1 MAQRARAP
9 DTSAASPGRL
19 PVVGRRGSGAA
30 EVATAYALAVLC
42 GAAFASTVL
51 FRRRP
56 AQRRGVMFDVTEQR
70 QADAARAQLAAIFE
84 SSQDAIIR
92 KTLDG
97 IITHWNAAAERL
109 YGYSS
114 DEVVGQSIALLVPP
128 GRPDEIPGILER
140 LSRGER
146 IEHYETERVR
156 KDGRRIHV
164 SVTISPIREAS
175 GVISGASTIARD
187 ITDRK
192 WSEAVLAGERDVL
205 ELLAR
210 GTPLDDVLEKLAR
223 NIEDLAGDGLRASVL
238 LLDADGLHLRHAAA
252 PSLPEGYR
260 RAIDGLA
267 IGPNA
272 GSCGTAAY
280 RREPVIVT
288 DIASDPLWA
297 DYRDLALGFGLRAC
311 WSIPIL
317 GASGRTLGTFALY
330 YDQPRAPSQEHL
342 KLIDLVGRVAAMVV
356 ERSQADHERAA
367 LLTELQATE
376 ARYRNLFEGT
386 ADAVLV
392 IDADGCYVDA
402 NAAAARLTG
411 YTRDEL
417 RQLSVGALS
426 PAPEQTQER
435 WRDIQEQGSWHGETE
450 LRRRDGSIVPVETT
464 LSSTSTPN
472 GVLHIS
478 AMRDISARR
487 ELADLQRDFV
497 AMVTHELRNPLA
509 GLKGFAQLMQRRQAY
524 SEQAVNTIL
533 AQADQLDRLLGDL
546 LDGAQLEVGRMEL
559 RRSTVDLLD
568 LTQTYVEEAQA
579 GTTAHRI
586 RIDTPDSV
594 PAGQWDH
601 DRLAQ
606 VFRNLLSNAV
616 KYSPGGEILVTV
628 RNLGAEAEVSVQD
641 GGRGISADALPH
653 IFDRFYRS
661 KAADATSGL
670 GLGLHITR
678 ALVEAHG
685 GRIRADSKPG
695 QGSRFTF
702 TLPYRE
708 PESARVEAPADEA
721 LETARD

>member
-1 MAQRARAP
+1 MGASASSQLAEGEDPVAQRAAGIAI
-9 DTSAASPGRL
+9 S
-19 PVVGRRGSGAA
+19 
-30 EVATAYALAVLC
+30 YALAVLC
-42 GAAFASTVL
+42 GAAVAITVL
-51 FRRRP
+51 FGRRS

-70 QADAARAQLAAIFE
+70 QADAASAQLAAIVE

-114 DEVVGQSIALLVPP
+114 EEVVGRSIALLVPP
-128 GRPDEIPGILER
+128 DRPGEIPGILER

-146 IEHYETERVR
+146 IEHFETERVR

-192 WSEAVLAGERDVL
+192 WSEAVLAGERDIL

-210 GTPLDDVLEKLAR
+210 GTPLDDALEKLAR
-223 NIEDLAGDGLRASVL
+223 NIEGLAGEGLRASIL
-238 LLDADGLHLRHAAA
+238 LLDDGLHLRHAAA
-252 PSLPEGYR
+252 PSLPER
-260 RAIDGLA
+260 FTRAIDGLA

-272 GSCGTAAY
+272 GSCGAAAY
-280 RREPVIVT
+280 RREMVIVA

-297 DYRDLALGFGLRAC
+297 DYRDLALGYGLRAC
-311 WSIPIL
+311 WSVPIL

-342 KLIDLVGRVAAMVV
+342 TLIDLVGRVAAMVV
-356 ERSQADHERAA
+356 ERSQAEHERAA
-367 LLTELQATE
+367 LLTELQAAE
-376 ARYRNLFEGT
+376 ARYRSLFQGT

-392 IDADGCYVDA
+392 IDADGYYVDA
-402 NAAAARLTG
+402 NEAAAQLTG
-411 YTRDEL
+411 YNRDEL

-426 PAPEQTQER
+426 PAPEQTKER
-435 WRDIQEQGSWHGETE
+435 WRAIQEQGSWHGETE

-464 LSSTSTPN
+464 LSSISTPN

-509 GLKGFAQLMQRRQAY
+509 GLKGFAQLMKRRQAY

-533 AQADQLDRLLGDL
+533 AQAAHLDRLLGDL
-546 LDGAQLEVGRMEL
+546 LDAAQLEVGRMEL
-559 RRSTVDLLD
+559 RRSTVDLLE

-579 GTTAHRI
+579 GTTVHRI
-586 RIDTPDSV
+586 RMETPVSV
-594 PAGQWDH
+594 PAGEWDH
-601 DRLAQ
+601 DRLGQ

-641 GGRGISADALPH
+641 SGRGIRADALPH
-653 IFDRFYRS
+653 LFDRFYRS
-661 KAADATSGL
+661 TAAHATSGL

-695 QGSRFTF
+695 QGSTFTF

-708 PESARVEAPADEA
+708 PASARVEAPAHEA
-721 LETARD
+721 VETARD